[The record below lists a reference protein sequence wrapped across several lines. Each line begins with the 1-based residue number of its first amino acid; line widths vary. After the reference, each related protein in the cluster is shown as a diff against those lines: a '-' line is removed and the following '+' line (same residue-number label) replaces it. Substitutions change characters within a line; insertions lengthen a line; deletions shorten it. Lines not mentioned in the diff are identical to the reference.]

1 MNISRFLTLPVV
13 ALVLALTA
21 SAVAAKPAHM
31 PNLKPGELQ
40 ARMQAAVDFAPPN
53 DLTLV
58 VRQPNGA
65 RIGAHLTPA
74 QLGGLLEVK
83 GYTIIKGKD
92 GWWRYAKAAR
102 ALASNRIVG
111 KDSPAGLKKGVGR
124 VHQSKV
130 TPAAAFS
137 AAAPGCGGAPWPRR

>member
-1 MNISRFLTLPVV
+1 MNISRFLTVPVV

-92 GWWRYAKAAR
+92 GWWRYAKAPGA
-102 ALASNRIVG
+102 ASNRIVG

-124 VHQSKV
+124 VRQSKV

-137 AAAPGCGGAPWPRR
+137 AAAAGCSGAPRPRR

>member
-1 MNISRFLTLPVV
+1 
-13 ALVLALTA
+13 
-21 SAVAAKPAHM
+21 M
-31 PNLKPGELQ
+31 PKMKPGELQ
-40 ARMQAAVDFAPPN
+40 ARLQAAVDFAPPT

-58 VRQPNGA
+58 VKQPNGA

-92 GWWRYAKAAR
+92 GWWRYAKAQGA
-102 ALASNRIVG
+102 ASDRIVG
-111 KDSPAGLKKGVGR
+111 KDSPAGLTKGVGR

-130 TPAAAFS
+130 TPAARVRPQLQAAAARLASTVKTTKS
-137 AAAPGCGGAPWPRR
+137 AAAGPTLFKFPVLLFGTWWD